1 MNVAQLQR
9 ADLNLLVVFAVFCEE
24 RSVSAAA
31 ERLFRTQPAVS
42 RALDRLRAMFGD
54 ELFIRRKSGYE
65 LTPHATRI
73 LKEMEETLP
82 KLDRLLRGSEF
93 DPLKEEAHFKIVCTD
108 YAMSMLGPEISRRA
122 LQEGSKVSLAFVAF
136 SESAYQ
142 DLEQGHAHLVLQAQ
156 DESLP
161 GRIATEKLFEE
172 ELVCVVSKRMGVKSA
187 MSLKQYAAADHIV
200 VSVHGSIQAF
210 PDKVLLRLGVR
221 RRAKLRVPYF
231 VAAIE
236 AVESSGLVASIP
248 RRLAEKYSR
257 QFDVRIVSAPPEL
270 QRFEYWMAWHPRLN
284 TDAAHQWL
292 RHQVRLS
299 AKPFQSP
306 KRHSPSG

>member
-24 RSVSAAA
+24 RSVSATA

-54 ELFIRRKSGYE
+54 DLFIRGKSGYE
-65 LTPHATRI
+65 LTPRATRI
-73 LKEMEETLP
+73 LKETEETLP

-93 DPLKEEAHFKIVCTD
+93 DSLKEEAHFKIVCTD

-142 DLEQGHAHLVLQAQ
+142 DLEQGHVHLVLQAQ

-161 GRIATEKLFEE
+161 ARIAT
-172 ELVCVVSKRMGVKSA
+172 
-187 MSLKQYAAADHIV
+187 
-200 VSVHGSIQAF
+200 
-210 PDKVLLRLGVR
+210 
-221 RRAKLRVPYF
+221 
-231 VAAIE
+231 
-236 AVESSGLVASIP
+236 
-248 RRLAEKYSR
+248 
-257 QFDVRIVSAPPEL
+257 
-270 QRFEYWMAWHPRLN
+270 
-284 TDAAHQWL
+284 
-292 RHQVRLS
+292 
-299 AKPFQSP
+299 
-306 KRHSPSG
+306 